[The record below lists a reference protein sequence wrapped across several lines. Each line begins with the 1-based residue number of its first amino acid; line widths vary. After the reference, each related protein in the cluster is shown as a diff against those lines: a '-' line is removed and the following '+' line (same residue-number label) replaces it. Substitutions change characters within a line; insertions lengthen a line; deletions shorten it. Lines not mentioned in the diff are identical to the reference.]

1 MDKNETLIEPKN
13 DGSDYK
19 MKSFEEVEENRPL
32 EPNKK
37 PHFMM
42 RIAGGVIDVCLFFL
56 AVFGLSKLFTVTPLT
71 DSYKNYANQITMVAD
86 SYKLT
91 PLVEGSEE
99 TYSYKLYE
107 SEENYSDNTKNK
119 IIYFDEEK
127 QSHYVVVDNQNISDE
142 VKKATDSAI
151 TSDKNYKNLSF
162 DYRLV
167 EYGLMMLAGF
177 IAGSILLLL
186 VPLLNKRRATLGKLA
201 AGTMLINSKYETRA
215 RWYQIVGRFAFQYL
229 IEWAALYLLISS
241 MLLYFLIVPAAL
253 YLISL
258 FSKKGRAIHDFV
270 SRTMVIDAKTFLP
283 LEEQ

>member
-1 MDKNETLIEPKN
+1 MNNNDFNNKNALASKEELKQFDKDEAIRIQ
-13 DGSDYK
+13 G
-19 MKSFEEVEENRPL
+19 
-32 EPNKK
+32 PNHK

-56 AVFGLSKLFTVTPLT
+56 AVFGLSRLFMVTPITSSL
-71 DSYKNYANQITMVAD
+71 KNYENQITMVVD
-86 SYKLT
+86 NYKLT

-107 SEENYSDNTKNK
+107 TEENYSNNTKNK
-119 IIYFDEEK
+119 VIYFDEEK
-127 QSHYVVVDNQNISDE
+127 QSHYVVVDNQNISE
-142 VKKATDSAI
+142 AVQKATDKAFKA
-151 TSDKNYKNLSF
+151 DKNYKNLSF
-162 DYRLV
+162 DYSLV

-177 IAGSILLLL
+177 IAGSILFLL
-186 VPLLNKRRATLGKLA
+186 VPLVNKRRATLGKLA

-241 MLLYFLIVPAAL
+241 MLLYFLIVPIVL
-253 YLISL
+253 YIISL
-258 FSKKGRAIHDFV
+258 FNKKGRAIHDFV
-270 SRTMVIDAKTFLP
+270 SRTMVIDAKTFVP